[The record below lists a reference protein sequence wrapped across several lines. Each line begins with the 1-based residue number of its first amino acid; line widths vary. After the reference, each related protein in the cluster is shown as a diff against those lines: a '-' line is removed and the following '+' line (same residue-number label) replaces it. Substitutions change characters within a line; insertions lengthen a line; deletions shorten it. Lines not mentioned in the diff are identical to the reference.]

1 MYKCPN
7 FSYVFFCF
15 VQKLYPFLSCIVVVV
30 YCRSEEGKKF
40 GIIFTENQKIP
51 KRWYFAWWHIR
62 TRVCYNV
69 VGLVGQNLFSRPP
82 LAKQVRTTEAYCY
95 NSISWNAKKNH
106 IILYIFWWKNQIIFF
121 SWKITNLIKIVGLYV
136 PKIWHYLQIHWEAKK
151 KIFFVKLSYSS
162 ILRNI
167 FEIQK

>member
-95 NSISWNAKKNH
+95 NSISCASSSLKSL
-106 IILYIFWWKNQIIFF
+106 ILLSEEELTAVASACRKASSDAYFRTYSDTFF
-121 SWKITNLIKIVGLYV
+121 L
-136 PKIWHYLQIHWEAKK
+136 
-151 KIFFVKLSYSS
+151 YSS
-162 ILRNI
+162 GLCRYMAAASP
-167 FEIQK
+167 FRGSVGFG